1 MEPLMSDVPKIV
13 VVGGGAAGL
22 ELATRLGRK
31 LGKRGRAEITLID
44 ATRSHVWKPLLH
56 QVAAGTF
63 DPDQHALGYL
73 AHARWNHYRFR
84 LGVMSDLD
92 RVERKVILAPL
103 LNDKGEELIP
113 SRSFSYDYLI
123 FSVGSVS
130 NDFGIPGVREHCL
143 MLDTKSQAN
152 VFQQQLLEALIRA
165 NTQREPLREGQ
176 LDVAIVG
183 AGATGVELAA
193 QLHQVTRQ
201 IVQYGFETIEP
212 DRHVRLHILDAGPRI
227 LPALPERL
235 SDQVQQELESLGIQ
249 VHVSEKVTKVT
260 AEEVHTASGLVI
272 PATIKVWAAGIKGP
286 DFLGALGLSANRINQ
301 LKVNRNLT
309 LEDDERIYAIGD
321 CAACVMN
328 DQGDLVPPR
337 AQAAHQQA
345 SFVAKALGKRLK
357 GQTFNKHYI
366 YKDYGSLVTLGRYS
380 TVGSLMGAITGS
392 VRVSGWIARWV
403 YLSLYKLHQLTLFGW
418 WRTGLTTLARML
430 RRSIDPAI
438 KLH

>member
-1 MEPLMSDVPKIV
+1 MSETPKII

-31 LGKRGRAEITLID
+31 LGKPGRAEVTLID

-63 DPDQHALGYL
+63 DPAQHALGYL
-73 AHARWNHYRFR
+73 AHARWNHYHFR

-92 RVERKVILAPL
+92 RIGRKVILAPL
-103 LNDKGEELIP
+103 HNDKGEELIP
-113 SRSFSYDYLI
+113 SRSFAYDYLI
-123 FSVGSVS
+123 FAVGSVS
-130 NDFGIPGVREHCL
+130 NDFGIPGVLEHCL
-143 MLDTKSQAN
+143 MLDTKSQASA
-152 VFQQQLLEALIRA
+152 FQQQLLEALIRA
-165 NTQREPLREGQ
+165 NTQHEPLQEGQ

-201 IVQYGFETIEP
+201 IAQYGFEIIEP

-227 LPALPERL
+227 LPALPEKLSGQVRL
-235 SDQVQQELESLGIQ
+235 ELERLGIQ
-249 VHVSEKVTKVT
+249 VHLSETVTEVT
-260 AEEVHTASGLVI
+260 AEGVHTASGQVI
-272 PATIKVWAAGIKGP
+272 PAAVKVWAAGIKGP
-286 DFLGALGLSANRINQ
+286 DFLGRLGLAANRINQ
-301 LKVNRNLT
+301 LRVNGDLT
-309 LEDDERIYAIGD
+309 LEDDDRIYAIGD

-328 DQGDLVPPR
+328 EQGDLVPPR

-345 SFVAKALGKRLK
+345 SFAAKALERQIK
-357 GQTFNKHYI
+357 GQSFNKRYV
-366 YKDYGSLVTLGRYS
+366 YRDYGSLVTLGRYS

-403 YLSLYKLHQLTLFGW
+403 YLSLYKMHQLTLFGW

>member
-1 MEPLMSDVPKIV
+1 MPETPKIL

-31 LGKRGRAEITLID
+31 LGKKKAAEVTLID
-44 ATRSHVWKPLLH
+44 AGRTHIWKPLLH

-84 LGVMSDLD
+84 LGIMSDLD
-92 RVERKVILAPL
+92 RVNRKVVLAPIYNNSGL
-103 LNDKGEELIP
+103 ELIP
-113 SRSFSYDYLI
+113 TRSFDYDYLVI
-123 FSVGSVS
+123 AVGSIS

-143 MLDTKSQAN
+143 MLDTKAQASA
-152 VFQQQLLEALIRA
+152 FQERLLEALIRA
-165 NTQREPLREGQ
+165 NTQNEPLKEGQ

-201 IVQYGFETIEP
+201 ISQYGFETIEP
-212 DRHVRLHILDAGPRI
+212 DRHIRLHILDAGPRI
-227 LPALPERL
+227 LPALPEKL
-235 SDQVQQELESLGIQ
+235 SGQVTAELESLGIE

-260 AEEVHTASGLVI
+260 EEAVHTASGLVI
-272 PATIKVWAAGIKGP
+272 PAAIKVWAAGIKGP
-286 DFLGALGLSANRINQ
+286 DFLGDLGLTTNGINQ
-301 LKVNRNLT
+301 LKVNGDLT
-309 LEDDERIYAIGD
+309 LEDDERIFAVGD

-328 DQGDLVPPR
+328 EEGDLVPPR

-345 SFVAKALGKRLK
+345 SFVCKVIAKRLK
-357 GQTFNKHYI
+357 GQSFDKRYI
-366 YKDYGSLVTLGRYS
+366 YRDYGSLVTLGRYS

-403 YLSLYKLHQLTLFGW
+403 YLSLYKMHQLTLFGW

>member
-1 MEPLMSDVPKIV
+1 MSESPKII

-22 ELATRLGRK
+22 ELATHLGRR

-44 ATRSHVWKPLLH
+44 ATRTHIWKPLLH

-63 DPDQHALGYL
+63 DPAQHALGYL

-84 LGVMSDLD
+84 LGMMQDLD
-92 RVERKVILAPL
+92 RVARKIILAPL
-103 LNDKGEELIP
+103 YNDRGEALIP
-113 SRSFSYDYLI
+113 SRTFSYDYLV
-123 FSVGSVS
+123 FAVGSVS
-130 NDFGIPGVREHCL
+130 NDFGIPGVQEHCL
-143 MLDTKSQAN
+143 MLDTKSQAMR
-152 VFQQQLLEALIRA
+152 FQQQLLEALIRA
-165 NTQREPLREGQ
+165 NTQNTPLQEGQ

-201 IVQYGFETIEP
+201 ISQYGFETIEP
-212 DRHVRLHILDAGPRI
+212 DRHIHLHILDAGPRI
-227 LPALPERL
+227 LPALPEKL
-235 SDQVQQELESLGIQ
+235 SDQVQQELQSLGIQ
-249 VHVSEKVTKVT
+249 VHVSEKVTKIT
-260 AEEVHTASGLVI
+260 ASEVHTESGLVI
-272 PATIKVWAAGIKGP
+272 PAAIKVWAAGIKGP
-286 DFLGALGLSANRINQ
+286 DFLSGLNLTVNRINQ
-301 LKVNRNLT
+301 LKVNGDLS
-309 LEDDERIYAIGD
+309 LVDDERIFAIGD
-321 CAACVMN
+321 CAACIMN
-328 DQGDLVPPR
+328 EKGDLVPPR

-345 SFVAKALGKRLK
+345 SFVARVLVKRVK
-357 GQTFNKHYI
+357 GQSYEKKYI
-366 YKDYGSLVTLGRYS
+366 YRDYGSLVTLGRYS

-403 YLSLYKLHQLTLFGW
+403 YLSLYKMHQLTLFGW

>member
-1 MEPLMSDVPKIV
+1 MSERPKII

-31 LGKRGRAEITLID
+31 LGKPGRAEVTLID

-63 DPDQHALGYL
+63 DPAHHALGYL

-92 RVERKVILAPL
+92 RIGRKVILAPL
-103 LNDKGEELIP
+103 YNDKNEELIP
-113 SRSFSYDYLI
+113 SRSFAYDYLI
-123 FSVGSVS
+123 FAVGSVS
-130 NDFGIPGVREHCL
+130 NDFGVSGVQEHCL
-143 MLDTKSQAN
+143 MLDTKSQASA
-152 VFQQQLLEALIRA
+152 FQQQLLEALIRA
-165 NTQREPLREGQ
+165 NTQHEPLQEGQ

-201 IVQYGFETIEP
+201 ISQYGFEIIEP

-227 LPALPERL
+227 LPALPEKL
-235 SDQVQQELESLGIQ
+235 SGQVQLELEGLGIQ
-249 VHVSEKVTKVT
+249 VHVSETVTEVT
-260 AEEVHTASGLVI
+260 AEGVHTASGQVI
-272 PATIKVWAAGIKGP
+272 PAAIKVWAAGIKGP
-286 DFLGALGLSANRINQ
+286 DFLGKLGLSANRINQ
-301 LKVNRNLT
+301 LKVNGDLT
-309 LEDDERIYAIGD
+309 LEDDDRLYAIGD

-328 DQGDLVPPR
+328 EQGDLVPPR

-345 SFVAKALGKRLK
+345 SFVAKALERRIK
-357 GQTFNKHYI
+357 GQSFNKRYV
-366 YKDYGSLVTLGRYS
+366 YRDYGSLVTLGRYS

-403 YLSLYKLHQLTLFGW
+403 YLSLYKMHQLTLFGW

>member
-1 MEPLMSDVPKIV
+1 MSDCPKIV
-13 VVGGGAAGL
+13 IVGGGAAGL
-22 ELATRLGRK
+22 ELATHLGRK
-31 LGKRGRAEITLID
+31 LGKRGRAEVTLID
-44 ATRSHVWKPLLH
+44 ATRTHVWKPLLH

-63 DPDQHALGYL
+63 DPAQHALEYL

-84 LGVMSDLD
+84 LGRMQELD
-92 RVERKVILAPL
+92 RVARKVVLAPL
-103 LNDKGEELIP
+103 LNDKGEQLIP
-113 SRSFSYDYLI
+113 SRSFDYDYLI

-130 NDFGIPGVREHCL
+130 NDFGIPGVSEHCL
-143 MLDTKSQAN
+143 MLDTKNQAAA
-152 VFQQQLLEALIRA
+152 FQQQLLEALIRA
-165 NTQREPLREGQ
+165 NTQQEPLREGQ

-201 IVQYGFETIEP
+201 IFQYGFEVIDPE
-212 DRHVRLHILDAGPRI
+212 RHIRLHILDAGPRI
-227 LPALPERL
+227 LPALPEKL
-235 SDQVQQELESLGIQ
+235 SGQVQKELERLGIQ
-249 VHVSEKVTKVT
+249 VYVSEKVTQVD
-260 AEEVHTASGLVI
+260 ADAIHTASGLTI
-272 PATIKVWAAGIKGP
+272 PAAIKVWAAGIKAP
-286 DFLGALGLSANRINQ
+286 DFLGQLGLTANRINQ
-301 LKVNRNLT
+301 LKVNPDLT

-328 DQGDLVPPR
+328 EKGDMVPPR

-345 SFVAKALGKRLK
+345 SFVAKALCRRIAGKPFSGR
-357 GQTFNKHYI
+357 YV
-366 YKDYGSLVTLGRYS
+366 YRDYGSLVTLGRYS

-403 YLSLYKLHQLTLFGW
+403 YLSLYKMHQLTLFGW

>member
-1 MEPLMSDVPKIV
+1 MPESPKII

-22 ELATRLGRK
+22 ELATHLGRRLGK
-31 LGKRGRAEITLID
+31 HGLAQITLID
-44 ATRSHVWKPLLH
+44 ATRTHVWKPLLH

-84 LGVMSDLD
+84 LGMMQGLD

-103 LNDKGEELIP
+103 HNDEGEELIP
-113 SRSFSYDYLI
+113 SRTFFYDYLV
-123 FSVGSVS
+123 FAVGSVS
-130 NDFGIPGVREHCL
+130 NDFGIPGVKEHCL
-143 MLDTKSQAN
+143 MLDTKSQATL
-152 VFQQQLLEALIRA
+152 FQQRLLETLIKA
-165 NTQREPLREGQ
+165 HTQSTPIADGQ

-201 IVQYGFETIEP
+201 IAQYGFETIEP
-212 DRHVRLHILDAGPRI
+212 DRHIRLHILDAGPRI
-227 LPALPERL
+227 LPALPEKL
-235 SDQVQQELESLGIQ
+235 SSQVQQELENLGIR
-249 VHVSEKVTKVT
+249 VHVSEKVTKIT
-260 AEEVHTASGLVI
+260 EHALHTASGLVI

-286 DFLGALGLSANRINQ
+286 DFLSNLGLSVNPINQ
-301 LKVNRNLT
+301 LKVSGGL
-309 LEDDERIYAIGD
+309 LLDDDERIYAIGD

-328 DQGDLVPPR
+328 EKGELVPPR

-345 SFVAKALGKRLK
+345 SFVAKALVKRVK
-357 GQTFNKHYI
+357 GQRYDKKYI
-366 YKDYGSLVTLGRYS
+366 YRDYGSLVTLGRYS

-403 YLSLYKLHQLTLFGW
+403 YLSLYKMHQLTLFGW
-418 WRTGLTTLARML
+418 WRTGLTTLARVL

>member
-1 MEPLMSDVPKIV
+1 MSERPKII

-31 LGKRGRAEITLID
+31 LGKPGRAEVTLID

-63 DPDQHALGYL
+63 DPAQHALGYL

-92 RVERKVILAPL
+92 RPL
-103 LNDKGEELIP
+103 YNDKNEELIP
-113 SRSFSYDYLI
+113 SRSFAYDYLI
-123 FSVGSVS
+123 FAVGSVS
-130 NDFGIPGVREHCL
+130 NDFGVPGVQEHCL
-143 MLDTKSQAN
+143 MLDTKSQASA
-152 VFQQQLLEALIRA
+152 FQQQLLEALIRA
-165 NTQREPLREGQ
+165 NTQHEPLQEGQ

-201 IVQYGFETIEP
+201 ISQYGFEIIEP

-227 LPALPERL
+227 LPALPEKL
-235 SDQVQQELESLGIQ
+235 SGQVQLELEGLGIQ
-249 VHVSEKVTKVT
+249 VHVSETVTEVT
-260 AEEVHTASGLVI
+260 AEGVHTASGQVI
-272 PATIKVWAAGIKGP
+272 PAAIKIWAAGIKGP
-286 DFLGALGLSANRINQ
+286 DFLGKLGLSANRINQ
-301 LKVNRNLT
+301 LKVNGDLT
-309 LEDDERIYAIGD
+309 LEDDDRLYAIGD

-328 DQGDLVPPR
+328 EQGDLVPPR

-345 SFVAKALGKRLK
+345 SFVAKALERRIK
-357 GQTFNKHYI
+357 GQSFNKRYV
-366 YKDYGSLVTLGRYS
+366 YRDYGSLVTLGRYS

-392 VRVSGWIARWV
+392 VRGSGWIARWV
-403 YLSLYKLHQLTLFGW
+403 YLSLYKMHQLTLFGW

>member
-1 MEPLMSDVPKIV
+1 MSERPKII

-31 LGKRGRAEITLID
+31 LGKPGRAEVTLID

-63 DPDQHALGYL
+63 DPAQHALGYL

-92 RVERKVILAPL
+92 RIGRKVILAPL
-103 LNDKGEELIP
+103 YNDKNEELIP
-113 SRSFSYDYLI
+113 SRSFAYDYLI
-123 FSVGSVS
+123 FAVGSVS
-130 NDFGIPGVREHCL
+130 NDFGVPGVQEHCL
-143 MLDTKSQAN
+143 MLDTKSQASA
-152 VFQQQLLEALIRA
+152 FQQQLLEALIRA
-165 NTQREPLREGQ
+165 NTQHEPLQEGQ

-201 IVQYGFETIEP
+201 ISQYGFEIIDP
-212 DRHVRLHILDAGPRI
+212 DWHVRLHILDAGPRI
-227 LPALPERL
+227 LPALPEKL
-235 SDQVQQELESLGIQ
+235 SGQVQLELEELGIQ
-249 VHVSEKVTKVT
+249 VHVSETVTEVT
-260 AEEVHTASGLVI
+260 AEGVHTASGQVI
-272 PATIKVWAAGIKGP
+272 PAAIKVWAAGIKGP
-286 DFLGALGLSANRINQ
+286 DFLGKLGLSANRINQ
-301 LKVNRNLT
+301 LKVNGDLT
-309 LEDDERIYAIGD
+309 LEDDDRLYAIGD

-328 DQGDLVPPR
+328 EQGDLVPPR

-345 SFVAKALGKRLK
+345 SFVAKALERRIK
-357 GQTFNKHYI
+357 GHSFNKRYI
-366 YKDYGSLVTLGRYS
+366 YRDYGSLVTLGRYS
-380 TVGSLMGAITGS
+380 TVGSLMGAVTGS

-403 YLSLYKLHQLTLFGW
+403 YLSLYKMHQLTLFGW

>member
-1 MEPLMSDVPKIV
+1 MSETPKII

-31 LGKRGRAEITLID
+31 LGKPGRAEVTLID

-63 DPDQHALGYL
+63 DPAQHALGYL
-73 AHARWNHYRFR
+73 AHARWNHYHFR

-92 RVERKVILAPL
+92 RIGRKVILAPL
-103 LNDKGEELIP
+103 HNDKGEELIP
-113 SRSFSYDYLI
+113 SRSFAYDYLI
-123 FSVGSVS
+123 FAVGSVS
-130 NDFGIPGVREHCL
+130 NDFGIPGVLEHCL
-143 MLDTKSQAN
+143 MLDTKSQASA
-152 VFQQQLLEALIRA
+152 FQQQLLEALIRA
-165 NTQREPLREGQ
+165 NTQHEPLQEGQ

-201 IVQYGFETIEP
+201 IAQYGFEIIEP

-227 LPALPERL
+227 LPALPEKLSGQVRL
-235 SDQVQQELESLGIQ
+235 ELERLGIQ
-249 VHVSEKVTKVT
+249 VHLSETVTEVT
-260 AEEVHTASGLVI
+260 AEGVHTASGQVI
-272 PATIKVWAAGIKGP
+272 PAAVKVWAAGIKGP
-286 DFLGALGLSANRINQ
+286 DFLGRLGLAANRINQ
-301 LKVNRNLT
+301 LRVNGDLT
-309 LEDDERIYAIGD
+309 LEEDDRIYAIGD

-328 DQGDLVPPR
+328 EQGDLVPPR

-345 SFVAKALGKRLK
+345 SFAAKALERRIK
-357 GQTFNKHYI
+357 GQSFNKRYD
-366 YKDYGSLVTLGRYS
+366 YRDYGSLVTLGRYS

-403 YLSLYKLHQLTLFGW
+403 YLSLYKMHQLTLFGW

>member
-1 MEPLMSDVPKIV
+1 MSETPKII

-31 LGKRGRAEITLID
+31 LGKRGRAEVTLID
-44 ATRSHVWKPLLH
+44 ATRTHVWKPLLH

-63 DPDQHALGYL
+63 DPAQHALEYL
-73 AHARWNHYRFR
+73 AHAHWNHYRFR
-84 LGVMSDLD
+84 LGAMTGLD

-103 LNDKGEELIP
+103 YNDKGEELIP
-113 SRSFSYDYLI
+113 SRSFDYDYLV
-123 FSVGSVS
+123 FAVGSVS
-130 NDFGIPGVREHCL
+130 NDFGIPGVSQHCL

-152 VFQQQLLEALIRA
+152 AFQQQLLESLIRA
-165 NTQREPLREGQ
+165 NTQSAPLREGQ

-201 IVQYGFETIEP
+201 ISQYGFETIEP
-212 DRHVRLHILDAGPRI
+212 DRHIRLHILDAGPRI
-227 LPALPERL
+227 LPALPEKL
-235 SDQVQQELESLGIQ
+235 SAQVQQELERLGIQ
-249 VHVSEKVTKVT
+249 VHVSEKVTQVT
-260 AEEVHTASGLVI
+260 DDAVHTESGLVI
-272 PATIKVWAAGIKGP
+272 PAAIKVWAAGIKGP
-286 DFLGALGLSANRINQ
+286 DFLAQLGLEVNRINQ
-301 LKVNRNLT
+301 LKVGGDLV
-309 LEDDERIYAIGD
+309 LEDDDRIYAIGD

-328 DQGDLVPPR
+328 ERGDLVPPR

-345 SFVAKALGKRLK
+345 SFVAKALGKRIK
-357 GQTFNKHYI
+357 GQRFDKHYV
-366 YKDYGSLVTLGRYS
+366 YRDYGSLVTLGRYS

-403 YLSLYKLHQLTLFGW
+403 YLSLYKMHQLTLFGW

>member
-1 MEPLMSDVPKIV
+1 MSETPKIV

-22 ELATRLGRK
+22 ELATHLGRR
-31 LGKRGRAEITLID
+31 LGKRGRAQVTLID
-44 ATRSHVWKPLLH
+44 ATRTHIWKPLLH

-103 LNDKGEELIP
+103 YNDKGEELIP
-113 SRSFSYDYLI
+113 TRSFSYDYLI
-123 FSVGSVS
+123 FAVGSVS
-130 NDFGIPGVREHCL
+130 NDFGIPGVKEHCL
-143 MLDTKSQAN
+143 MLDTKSQASL
-152 VFQQQLLEALIRA
+152 FQQQLLEALIRA
-165 NTQREPLREGQ
+165 NTQKLPIQDGQ

-201 IVQYGFETIEP
+201 IAQYGFETIEP
-212 DRHVRLHILDAGPRI
+212 DRHVRLHILDAGSRI
-227 LPALPERL
+227 LPALPEKL
-235 SDQVQQELESLGIQ
+235 SSQVQQELERLGIQ
-249 VHVSEKVTKVT
+249 VHVSEKVTQVT
-260 AEEVHTASGLVI
+260 ADGVHTASGLVI

-286 DFLGALGLSANRINQ
+286 DFLGRLDLTINRINQ
-301 LKVNRNLT
+301 LKVHGDLT

-328 DQGDLVPPR
+328 EQGDLVPPR

-345 SFVAKALGKRLK
+345 SFVAKALTKRIK
-357 GQTFNKHYI
+357 GQSFDKKYV
-366 YKDYGSLVTLGRYS
+366 YRDYGSLVTLGRYS

-403 YLSLYKLHQLTLFGW
+403 YLSLYKTHQLTLFGW
-418 WRTGLTTLARML
+418 WRTALTTLARIL
-430 RRSIDPAI
+430 RRSIDPVI

>member
-1 MEPLMSDVPKIV
+1 MSESPNII

-31 LGKRGRAEITLID
+31 LGKRGKAEITLID
-44 ATRSHVWKPLLH
+44 AARTHVWKPLLH

-63 DPDQHALGYL
+63 DPAQHALEYL

-84 LGVMSDLD
+84 LGAMSGLD
-92 RVERKVILAPL
+92 RVERNVVLAPL
-103 LNDKGEELIP
+103 YNDAGEELIP
-113 SRSFSYDYLI
+113 SRTFSYDYLV
-123 FSVGSVS
+123 FAVGSVS
-130 NDFGIPGVREHCL
+130 NDFGIPGVSEHCL
-143 MLDTKSQAN
+143 MLDTKAQASR
-152 VFQQQLLEALIRA
+152 FQQQLLEALIRA
-165 NTQREPLREGQ
+165 NTQSAPLQEGQ

-201 IVQYGFETIEP
+201 IAQYGFETIEP
-212 DRHVRLHILDAGPRI
+212 DCHIRLHILDAGPRI
-227 LPALPERL
+227 LPALPEKL
-235 SDQVQQELESLGIQ
+235 SAQVQLELESLGIQ

-260 AEEVHTASGLVI
+260 DEAVHTASGLVI
-272 PATIKVWAAGIKGP
+272 PAAIKVWAAGIKGP
-286 DFLGALGLSANRINQ
+286 DFLAQLGLTVNRINQ
-301 LKVNRNLT
+301 LKVNGDLT
-309 LEDDERIYAIGD
+309 LEDDERIFAIGD

-328 DQGDLVPPR
+328 EHGDLVPPR

-345 SFVAKALGKRLK
+345 SFVAKALVKRLK
-357 GQTFNKHYI
+357 GQAFDKHYI
-366 YKDYGSLVTLGRYS
+366 YRDYGSLVTLGRYS

-403 YLSLYKLHQLTLFGW
+403 YLSLYKMHQLTLFGW
-418 WRTGLTTLARML
+418 WRTALTTLARML

>member
-1 MEPLMSDVPKIV
+1 MSERPKII

-31 LGKRGRAEITLID
+31 LGKPGRAEVTLID

-63 DPDQHALGYL
+63 DPAQHALGYL

-92 RVERKVILAPL
+92 RVGRKVILAPL
-103 LNDKGEELIP
+103 YNDKNEELIP
-113 SRSFSYDYLI
+113 SRSFAYDYLI
-123 FSVGSVS
+123 FAVGSVS
-130 NDFGIPGVREHCL
+130 NDFGVPGVQEHCL
-143 MLDTKSQAN
+143 MLDTKSQASA
-152 VFQQQLLEALIRA
+152 FQQQLLEALIRA
-165 NTQREPLREGQ
+165 NTQHEPLQEGQ

-201 IVQYGFETIEP
+201 ISQYGFEIIDP

-227 LPALPERL
+227 LPALPEKL
-235 SDQVQQELESLGIQ
+235 SGQVQLELEGLGIQ
-249 VHVSEKVTKVT
+249 VHVSETVTEVT
-260 AEEVHTASGLVI
+260 AEGVHTASGQVI
-272 PATIKVWAAGIKGP
+272 PAAIKVWAAGIKGP
-286 DFLGALGLSANRINQ
+286 DFLGKLGLSANRINQ
-301 LKVNRNLT
+301 LKVNGDLT
-309 LEDDERIYAIGD
+309 LEDDDRLYAIGD

-328 DQGDLVPPR
+328 EQGDLVPPR

-345 SFVAKALGKRLK
+345 SFVAKALERRIK
-357 GQTFNKHYI
+357 GHSFNKRYV
-366 YKDYGSLVTLGRYS
+366 YRDYGSLVTLGRYS

-403 YLSLYKLHQLTLFGW
+403 YLSLYKMHQLTLFGW

>member
-1 MEPLMSDVPKIV
+1 MSDSPKIV

-22 ELATRLGRK
+22 ELATHLGRR
-31 LGKRGRAEITLID
+31 LGKRGRAEVTLID
-44 ATRSHVWKPLLH
+44 ATRTHIWKPLLH

-63 DPDQHALGYL
+63 DPAQNALEYL

-84 LGVMSDLD
+84 LGKMQDLD

-103 LNDKGEELIP
+103 YNDKGDELIP
-113 SRSFSYDYLI
+113 SRSFSYDYLVFAI
-123 FSVGSVS
+123 GSVS
-130 NDFGIPGVREHCL
+130 NDFGIPGVKEHCL
-143 MLDTKSQAN
+143 MLDTKSQA
-152 VFQQQLLEALIRA
+152 VLFQQQLLEALIRA
-165 NTQREPLREGQ
+165 NTQNSPLQDGQ

-201 IVQYGFETIEP
+201 ISQYGFETIEP
-212 DRHVRLHILDAGPRI
+212 DRHIHLHILDAGPRI
-227 LPALPERL
+227 LPALPEKL
-235 SDQVQQELESLGIQ
+235 SAQVQLELESLGIK
-249 VHVSEKVTKVT
+249 VHTSEKVTKVT
-260 AEEVHTASGLVI
+260 KDAVHTESGLVI

-286 DFLGALGLSANRINQ
+286 DFLGNLDLSTNRINQ
-301 LKVNRNLT
+301 LKVNGDLT
-309 LEDDERIYAIGD
+309 LEDDDRILAIGD

-328 DQGDLVPPR
+328 EQGDLVPPR

-345 SFVAKALGKRLK
+345 SFVAKALVKRIKGKRFDK
-357 GQTFNKHYI
+357 RYV
-366 YKDYGSLVTLGRYS
+366 YRDYGSLVTLGRYS

-403 YLSLYKLHQLTLFGW
+403 YLSLYKMHQLTLYGW

>member
-1 MEPLMSDVPKIV
+1 MSETPKII

-31 LGKRGRAEITLID
+31 LGKRGRAEVTLID
-44 ATRSHVWKPLLH
+44 ATRTHVWKPLLH

-63 DPDQHALGYL
+63 DPAQHALEYL

-84 LGVMSDLD
+84 LGAMSALD

-103 LNDKGEELIP
+103 YNDKGEELIP
-113 SRSFSYDYLI
+113 SRSFNYDYLV
-123 FSVGSVS
+123 FAVGSVS
-130 NDFGIPGVREHCL
+130 NDFGIPGVSEHCL
-143 MLDTKSQAN
+143 MLDTKSQAST
-152 VFQQQLLEALIRA
+152 FQQQLLESLIRA
-165 NTQREPLREGQ
+165 NTQSAPLREGQ

-201 IVQYGFETIEP
+201 ISQYGFETIEP
-212 DRHVRLHILDAGPRI
+212 DRHIRLHILDAGPRI
-227 LPALPERL
+227 LPALPEKL
-235 SDQVQQELESLGIQ
+235 SAQVQGELERLGIQ
-249 VHVSEKVTKVT
+249 VHVSEKVTQVT
-260 AEEVHTASGLVI
+260 KDAVHTEYGLVI
-272 PATIKVWAAGIKGP
+272 PAAIKVWAAGIKGP
-286 DFLGALGLSANRINQ
+286 DFLAKLGLEVNRINQ
-301 LKVNRNLT
+301 LKVRGDLV
-309 LEDDERIYAIGD
+309 LEDDDRIFAIGD

-328 DQGDLVPPR
+328 ERGDLVPPR

-345 SFVAKALGKRLK
+345 SFVAKALIKRIK
-357 GQTFNKHYI
+357 GQSFDKHYV
-366 YKDYGSLVTLGRYS
+366 YRDYGSLVTLGRYS

-403 YLSLYKLHQLTLFGW
+403 YLSLYKMHQLTLFGW

>member
-1 MEPLMSDVPKIV
+1 MSERPKII

-31 LGKRGRAEITLID
+31 LGKPGRAEVTLID

-63 DPDQHALGYL
+63 DPAQHALGYL

-92 RVERKVILAPL
+92 RVGRKVILAPL
-103 LNDKGEELIP
+103 YNDKNEELIP
-113 SRSFSYDYLI
+113 SRSFAYDYLI
-123 FSVGSVS
+123 FAVGSVS
-130 NDFGIPGVREHCL
+130 NDFGVPGVQEHCL
-143 MLDTKSQAN
+143 MLDTKSQASA
-152 VFQQQLLEALIRA
+152 FQQQLLEALIRA
-165 NTQREPLREGQ
+165 NTQHEPLQEGQ

-201 IVQYGFETIEP
+201 ISQYGFEIIDP

-227 LPALPERL
+227 LPALPEKL
-235 SDQVQQELESLGIQ
+235 SGQVQLELEGLGIQ
-249 VHVSEKVTKVT
+249 VHVSETVTEVT
-260 AEEVHTASGLVI
+260 AEGVHTASGQVI
-272 PATIKVWAAGIKGP
+272 PAAIKVWAAGIKGP
-286 DFLGALGLSANRINQ
+286 DFLGKLGLSANRINQ
-301 LKVNRNLT
+301 LKVNGDLT
-309 LEDDERIYAIGD
+309 LEDDDRLYAIGD

-328 DQGDLVPPR
+328 EQGDLVPPR

-345 SFVAKALGKRLK
+345 SFVAKALERRIK
-357 GQTFNKHYI
+357 GHSFNKRYI
-366 YKDYGSLVTLGRYS
+366 YRDYGSLVTLGRYS

-403 YLSLYKLHQLTLFGW
+403 YLSLYKMHQLTLFGW

>member
-1 MEPLMSDVPKIV
+1 MSETPKII

-31 LGKRGRAEITLID
+31 LGKPGRAEVTLID

-63 DPDQHALGYL
+63 DPAQHALGYL

-92 RVERKVILAPL
+92 RIGRKVILAPL
-103 LNDKGEELIP
+103 YNDKNEELIP
-113 SRSFSYDYLI
+113 SRSFAYDYLI
-123 FSVGSVS
+123 FAVGSVS
-130 NDFGIPGVREHCL
+130 NDFGVPGVQEHCL
-143 MLDTKSQAN
+143 MLDTKSQAS

-165 NTQREPLREGQ
+165 NTQHEPLQEGQ

-201 IVQYGFETIEP
+201 ISQYGFEIIEP

-227 LPALPERL
+227 LPALPEKL
-235 SDQVQQELESLGIQ
+235 SGQVQLELEGLGIQ
-249 VHVSEKVTKVT
+249 VHVSETVTEVT
-260 AEEVHTASGLVI
+260 AEGVHTASGQVI
-272 PATIKVWAAGIKGP
+272 PAAIKVWAAGIKGP
-286 DFLGALGLSANRINQ
+286 DFLGKLGLSANRINQ
-301 LKVNRNLT
+301 LKVNGDLT
-309 LEDDERIYAIGD
+309 LEDGDRIYAIGD

-328 DQGDLVPPR
+328 QQGDLVPPR

-345 SFVAKALGKRLK
+345 SFVAKSLERRIK
-357 GQTFNKHYI
+357 GQSFNKRYV
-366 YKDYGSLVTLGRYS
+366 YRDYGSLVTLGRYS

-403 YLSLYKLHQLTLFGW
+403 YLSLYKMHQLTLFGW

>member
-1 MEPLMSDVPKIV
+1 MSDSPKIV

-22 ELATRLGRK
+22 ELATHLGRR
-31 LGKRGRAEITLID
+31 LGKRGRAEVTLID
-44 ATRSHVWKPLLH
+44 ATRTHIWKPLLH

-63 DPDQHALGYL
+63 DPAQNVVEYL
-73 AHARWNHYRFR
+73 AHARWNHYSFR
-84 LGVMSDLD
+84 LGKMQDLD

-103 LNDKGEELIP
+103 YNDKGDELIQ
-113 SRSFSYDYLI
+113 SRSFSYDYLVFAI
-123 FSVGSVS
+123 GSVS
-130 NDFGIPGVREHCL
+130 NDFGIPGVKEHCL
-143 MLDTKSQAN
+143 MLDTKSQA
-152 VFQQQLLEALIRA
+152 VLFQQQLLEALIRA
-165 NTQREPLREGQ
+165 NTQDSPLQDGQ

-201 IVQYGFETIEP
+201 ISQYGFETIEP
-212 DRHVRLHILDAGPRI
+212 DRHIHLHILDAGPRI
-227 LPALPERL
+227 LPALPEKL
-235 SDQVQQELESLGIQ
+235 SAQVQLELESLGIK
-249 VHVSEKVTKVT
+249 VHTSEKVTKVT
-260 AEEVHTASGLVI
+260 KDAVHTESGLVI

-286 DFLGALGLSANRINQ
+286 DFLGNLDLSINRINQ
-301 LKVNRNLT
+301 LKVNGDLT
-309 LEDDERIYAIGD
+309 LEDDDRIFAIGD

-328 DQGDLVPPR
+328 EQGDLVPPR

-345 SFVAKALGKRLK
+345 SFVAKALVKRIKGKHFDKR
-357 GQTFNKHYI
+357 YV
-366 YKDYGSLVTLGRYS
+366 YRDYGSLVTLGRYS

-403 YLSLYKLHQLTLFGW
+403 YLSLYKTHQLTLYGW

>member
-1 MEPLMSDVPKIV
+1 MSERPKII

-31 LGKRGRAEITLID
+31 LGKPGRAEVTLID

-63 DPDQHALGYL
+63 DPAQHALGYL

-92 RVERKVILAPL
+92 RIGRKVILAPL
-103 LNDKGEELIP
+103 YNDKNEELIP
-113 SRSFSYDYLI
+113 SRSFAYDYLI
-123 FSVGSVS
+123 FAVGSVS
-130 NDFGIPGVREHCL
+130 NDFGVPGVQEHCL
-143 MLDTKSQAN
+143 MLDTKSQASA
-152 VFQQQLLEALIRA
+152 FQQQLLEALIRA
-165 NTQREPLREGQ
+165 NTQHEPLQEGQ

-201 IVQYGFETIEP
+201 ISQYGFEIIDP

-227 LPALPERL
+227 LPALPEKL
-235 SDQVQQELESLGIQ
+235 SGQVQLELEGLGIQ
-249 VHVSEKVTKVT
+249 VHVSETVTEVT
-260 AEEVHTASGLVI
+260 AEGVHTASGQVI
-272 PATIKVWAAGIKGP
+272 PAAIKVWAAGIKGP
-286 DFLGALGLSANRINQ
+286 DFLGKLGLSANRINQ
-301 LKVNRNLT
+301 LKVNGDLT
-309 LEDDERIYAIGD
+309 LEDDDRLYAIGD

-328 DQGDLVPPR
+328 EQGDLVPPR

-345 SFVAKALGKRLK
+345 SFVAKALERRIK
-357 GQTFNKHYI
+357 GHSFNKRYV
-366 YKDYGSLVTLGRYS
+366 YRDYGSLVTLGRYS

-403 YLSLYKLHQLTLFGW
+403 YLSLYKMHQLTLFGW

>member
-1 MEPLMSDVPKIV
+1 MSERPKII

-31 LGKRGRAEITLID
+31 LGKPGRAEVTLID

-63 DPDQHALGYL
+63 DPAQHALGYL

-92 RVERKVILAPL
+92 RIGRKVILAPL
-103 LNDKGEELIP
+103 YNDKGEQLIP
-113 SRSFSYDYLI
+113 SRSFAYDYLI
-123 FSVGSVS
+123 FAVGSVS
-130 NDFGIPGVREHCL
+130 NDFGIPGVQEHCL
-143 MLDTKSQAN
+143 MLDTKAQASA
-152 VFQQQLLEALIRA
+152 FQQQLLEALIRA
-165 NTQREPLREGQ
+165 NTQHEPLQEGQ

-201 IVQYGFETIEP
+201 IAQYGFEIIEP
-212 DRHVRLHILDAGPRI
+212 DRHVRLHILDAGPCI
-227 LPALPERL
+227 LPALPEKL
-235 SDQVQQELESLGIQ
+235 SGQVQLELEGLGIQ
-249 VHVSEKVTKVT
+249 VHVSETVTEVT
-260 AEEVHTASGLVI
+260 AEGVHTASGQVI
-272 PATIKVWAAGIKGP
+272 PAAIKVWAAGIKGA
-286 DFLGALGLSANRINQ
+286 DFLGKLGLSANRINQ
-301 LKVNRNLT
+301 LKVNGDLT
-309 LEDDERIYAIGD
+309 LQDDDRIYAIGD

-328 DQGDLVPPR
+328 QQGDLVPPR

-345 SFVAKALGKRLK
+345 SFVAKALERRVK
-357 GQTFNKHYI
+357 GQSFNKRYV
-366 YKDYGSLVTLGRYS
+366 YRDYGSLVTLGRYS

-403 YLSLYKLHQLTLFGW
+403 YLSLYKMHQLTLFGW

>member
-1 MEPLMSDVPKIV
+1 MSETPKII

-31 LGKRGRAEITLID
+31 LGKRGRAEVTLID
-44 ATRSHVWKPLLH
+44 ATRTHIWKPLLH

-63 DPDQHALGYL
+63 DPAQHALEYL

-84 LGVMSDLD
+84 LGAMSGLD
-92 RVERKVILAPL
+92 RVERKVIVNPL
-103 LNDKGEELIP
+103 YNDKGEELIP
-113 SRSFSYDYLI
+113 SRSFAYDYLV
-123 FSVGSVS
+123 FAVGSVS
-130 NDFGIPGVREHCL
+130 NDFGIPGVSQHCL

-152 VFQQQLLEALIRA
+152 AFQQQLLESLIRA
-165 NTQREPLREGQ
+165 NTQSAPLREGQ

-201 IVQYGFETIEP
+201 ISQYGFETIEP
-212 DRHVRLHILDAGPRI
+212 DRHIRLHILDAGPRI
-227 LPALPERL
+227 LPALPEKL
-235 SDQVQQELESLGIQ
+235 SAQVQQELERLGIQ
-249 VHVSEKVTKVT
+249 VHVSEKVTQVT
-260 AEEVHTASGLVI
+260 EEAVHTESGLVI
-272 PATIKVWAAGIKGP
+272 PAAIKVWAAGIKGP
-286 DFLGALGLSANRINQ
+286 DFLAELGLEVNRINQ
-301 LKVNRNLT
+301 LKVGGDLL
-309 LEDDERIYAIGD
+309 LEDDDRIYAIGD

-328 DQGDLVPPR
+328 ERGDLVPPR

-345 SFVAKALGKRLK
+345 SFVAKALGKRIK
-357 GQTFNKHYI
+357 GQRFDKHYV
-366 YKDYGSLVTLGRYS
+366 YRDYGSLVTLGRYS

-403 YLSLYKLHQLTLFGW
+403 YLSLYKMHQLTLFGW

-430 RRSIDPAI
+430 RRSVDPAI

>member
-1 MEPLMSDVPKIV
+1 MSETPKII

-31 LGKRGRAEITLID
+31 LGKPGRAEITLID

-63 DPDQHALGYL
+63 DPAQHALGYL

-92 RVERKVILAPL
+92 RVGRKVILAPL
-103 LNDKGEELIP
+103 YNDKGEELIP
-113 SRSFSYDYLI
+113 SRSFAYDYLI
-123 FSVGSVS
+123 FAIGSVS
-130 NDFGIPGVREHCL
+130 NDFGIPGVLEHCL
-143 MLDTKSQAN
+143 MLDTKSQASA
-152 VFQQQLLEALIRA
+152 FQQQLLEALIRA
-165 NTQREPLREGQ
+165 NTQHEPLQEGQ

-201 IVQYGFETIEP
+201 IAQYGFEIIEP

-227 LPALPERL
+227 LPALPEKL
-235 SDQVQQELESLGIQ
+235 SGQVQLELERLGIQ
-249 VHVSEKVTKVT
+249 VHVSETVTEVT
-260 AEEVHTASGLVI
+260 AEGVHTASGQVI
-272 PATIKVWAAGIKGP
+272 PAAIKVWAAGIKGP
-286 DFLGALGLSANRINQ
+286 DFLGKLGLSANRINQ
-301 LKVNRNLT
+301 LRVNGDLT
-309 LEDDERIYAIGD
+309 LEDDDRIYAIGD

-328 DQGDLVPPR
+328 ERGDLVPPR

-345 SFVAKALGKRLK
+345 SFAAKALERRIK
-357 GQTFNKHYI
+357 GQSFNKRYV
-366 YKDYGSLVTLGRYS
+366 YRDYGSLVTLGRYS

-403 YLSLYKLHQLTLFGW
+403 YLSLYKMHQLTLFGW

>member
-1 MEPLMSDVPKIV
+1 MPETPKIL

-31 LGKRGRAEITLID
+31 LGKKKAAEVTLID
-44 ATRSHVWKPLLH
+44 AGRTHIWKPLLH

-84 LGVMSDLD
+84 LGIMSDLD
-92 RVERKVILAPL
+92 RVNRKVVLAPIYNNSGL
-103 LNDKGEELIP
+103 ELIP
-113 SRSFSYDYLI
+113 TRSFDYDYLVI
-123 FSVGSVS
+123 SVGSIS
-130 NDFGIPGVREHCL
+130 NDFGITGVQEHCL
-143 MLDTKSQAN
+143 MLDTKAQASA
-152 VFQQQLLEALIRA
+152 FQERLLEALIRA
-165 NTQREPLREGQ
+165 NTQNEPLKEGQ

-201 IVQYGFETIEP
+201 ISQYGFETIEP
-212 DRHVRLHILDAGPRI
+212 DRHIRLHILDAGPRI
-227 LPALPERL
+227 LPALPEKL
-235 SDQVQQELESLGIQ
+235 SGQVTAELESLGIE

-260 AEEVHTASGLVI
+260 DEAVHTASGLVI
-272 PATIKVWAAGIKGP
+272 PAAIKVWAAGIKGP
-286 DFLGALGLSANRINQ
+286 DFLGDLGLTTNGINQ
-301 LKVNRNLT
+301 LKVNGDLT
-309 LEDDERIYAIGD
+309 LEDDERIFAVGD

-328 DQGDLVPPR
+328 EEGDLVPPR

-345 SFVAKALGKRLK
+345 SFVCKVIAKRLK
-357 GQTFNKHYI
+357 GQSFDKRYI
-366 YKDYGSLVTLGRYS
+366 YRDYGSLVTLGRYS

-403 YLSLYKLHQLTLFGW
+403 YLSLYKMHQLTLFGW

>member
-1 MEPLMSDVPKIV
+1 MSETKKII

-31 LGKRGRAEITLID
+31 LGKRGGAEITLID
-44 ATRSHVWKPLLH
+44 ASRTHVWKPLLH

-63 DPDQHALGYL
+63 DPAQHALEYL
-73 AHARWNHYRFR
+73 AHARWNHYHFR
-84 LGVMSDLD
+84 LGVMSELD

-103 LNDKGEELIP
+103 YNNEGKELIP
-113 SRSFSYDYLI
+113 SRSFSYDYLV
-123 FSVGSVS
+123 FAVGSVS
-130 NDFGIPGVREHCL
+130 NDFGIPGVQEHCL
-143 MLDTKSQAN
+143 MLDTKSQARA
-152 VFQQQLLEALIRA
+152 FQQQLLEALIRA
-165 NTQREPLREGQ
+165 NTQHEPLREGQ

-201 IVQYGFETIEP
+201 IAQYGFETIEP
-212 DRHVRLHILDAGPRI
+212 DRHIRLHILDAGPRI
-227 LPALPERL
+227 LPALPEKL
-235 SDQVQQELESLGIQ
+235 SDQVQQELERLGIQ
-249 VHVSEKVTKVT
+249 VHVSEKVTQVT
-260 AEEVHTASGLVI
+260 AEGVHTASGLVI

-286 DFLGALGLSANRINQ
+286 DFLGKLGLAVNRINQ
-301 LKVNRNLT
+301 LKVNSGLT
-309 LEDDERIYAIGD
+309 LEDDDRIYAIGD

-328 DQGDLVPPR
+328 EQGEMVPPR

-345 SFVAKALGKRLK
+345 SFVAKGLVKRFK
-357 GQTFNKHYI
+357 GQTNDKRYI
-366 YKDYGSLVTLGRYS
+366 YRDYGSLVTLGRYS

-403 YLSLYKLHQLTLFGW
+403 YLSLYKMHQLTLFGW